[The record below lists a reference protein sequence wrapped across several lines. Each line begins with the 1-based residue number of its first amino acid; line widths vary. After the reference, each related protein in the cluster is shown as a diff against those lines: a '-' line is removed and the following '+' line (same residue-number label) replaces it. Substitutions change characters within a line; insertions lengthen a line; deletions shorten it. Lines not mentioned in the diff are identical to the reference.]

1 MLAAL
6 SRRAAEKG
14 RGGREGVGSPSSQ
27 EGVGQGHRQTGRVG
41 VESSLGRGQLS
52 VAG

>member
-6 SRRAAEKG
+6 SSRAAEKG

-27 EGVGQGHRQTGRVG
+27 EGVGQGHR
-41 VESSLGRGQLS
+41 
-52 VAG
+52 